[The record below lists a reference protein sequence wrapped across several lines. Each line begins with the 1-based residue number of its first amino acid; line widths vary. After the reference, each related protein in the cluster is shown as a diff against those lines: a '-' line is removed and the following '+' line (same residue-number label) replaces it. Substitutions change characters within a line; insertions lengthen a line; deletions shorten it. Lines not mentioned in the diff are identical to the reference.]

1 MYHSQPIF
9 EPGPAHPSCHA
20 ATLVE
25 LPDIHGIICPIVT
38 PFNEEN
44 LIDLECTRRV
54 VDFLLS
60 RQIDCLMVGGTTG
73 EGMLLS
79 VAERKTLCEA
89 VIEHVA
95 GRAPVIAHTGCISTA
110 DTIELTRHAERT
122 GATAASVVTPYY
134 FTLDDD
140 ALFGHFVSIAKAVPD
155 FPTFLYTIPANA
167 RNDVSSAL
175 LKRLLGAAPNIVGM
189 KASNP
194 DLMRLQEYIEAGGE
208 RFIVLNGV
216 DGLMLPALALGAV
229 GQVSGNSNVFPETF
243 RALYDAFMAGDV
255 ERARSLQQLIN
266 RIRVVFKDG
275 ITPAYFK
282 AGLNLRG
289 VPAGRVRPPL
299 RELTAEESKEVKR
312 QLGALGF
319 I

>member
-1 MYHSQPIF
+1 MQTTSD
-9 EPGPAHPSCHA
+9 
-20 ATLVE
+20 V
-25 LPDIHGIICPIVT
+25 HGIICPIVT

-44 LIDLECTRRV
+44 LIDLESTRRV

-110 DTIELTRHAERT
+110 DTLDLTRHAKCA

-134 FTLDDD
+134 FTFDDD
-140 ALFGHFVSIAKAVPD
+140 ALFDHFVSIAKMVPD
-155 FPTFLYTIPANA
+155 FPIFLYTIPGNA

-175 LKRLLGAAPNIVGM
+175 LKRLLNAAPNIVGI
-189 KASNP
+189 KSSNP
-194 DLMRLQEYIEAGGE
+194 DLMRLQEYVETGGE
-208 RFIVLNGV
+208 RFLVLNGV

-243 RALYDAFMAGDV
+243 RALYDAFMAGDMK
-255 ERARSLQQLIN
+255 RARSLQQLID
-266 RIRVVFKDG
+266 RIRRVFKDG

-282 AGLNLRG
+282 AGLKLRG
-289 VPAGRVRPPL
+289 VSAGRVRPPL
-299 RELTAEESKEVKR
+299 QELTPEEAKEVEQGLR
-312 QLGALGF
+312 ALEL